1 MFVQTNFV
9 LIMKT
14 ILTLGASNSKN
25 SINKEFACY
34 TATLLDNVEVKN
46 LDLNDFSMPLY
57 GIDEEETNGVP
68 AAAHS
73 FRKEIMEADGII
85 ISFAE
90 HNGSFSAAF
99 KNVYDWASRAGGNV
113 WQNKP
118 LLLLATSPGGR
129 GGQSVLEHAYN
140 IYAHGNENTIKGIAF
155 PSFHNNFAQEKGI
168 LNEEYRSELKIS
180 LKKFQ
185 DLL

>member
-1 MFVQTNFV
+1 
-9 LIMKT
+9 MKT
-14 ILTLGASNSKN
+14 ILSIGASNSKN
-25 SINKEFACY
+25 SINKEFANH
-34 TATLLDNVEVKN
+34 TASLLEKVEVKN

-57 GIDEEETNGVP
+57 GIDEEEANGIP

-73 FRKEIMEADGII
+73 FRKEIEDADGII

-90 HNGSFSAAF
+90 HNGSFSVSY
-99 KNVYDWASRAGGNV
+99 KNVFDWASRAGGNV

-118 LLLLATSPGGR
+118 LLLTATSPGGR
-129 GGQSVLEHAYN
+129 GGQSVLEHAYS
-140 IYAHGNENTIKGIAF
+140 IYAHGNEKIVKGIAF
-155 PSFHNNFAQEKGI
+155 PNFHNNFAKEKGI
-168 LNEEYRSELKIS
+168 LNEELQSELDIS